1 MEHFTKRQKDR
12 LTLLVAAIMI
22 IISAELIL
30 NPFGRIYSENTGILR
45 IGVFSDSLWGEK
57 NGYAHVILNE
67 AIEAF
72 EAENPGVSVV
82 FESGIR
88 RRDYSE
94 WLSNEILKGTAPDV
108 FFVLDEDFE
117 YLSDVGALQDLSS
130 YVLEDKSFDSGVY
143 YDAPYDAGKR
153 KGIQYAL
160 PYECS
165 PEIMVVNASILKA
178 ENIAMPGQDWTWEEC
193 FNICR
198 QVTGPRDNESGY
210 QFGISEYGW
219 ESCFCSNG
227 VTLFSEEGDRC
238 FLTDERVTEAI
249 TFLDKLGGLTAKMTN
264 VQPSFSDGN
273 VLFQP
278 MSYSAYNAYI
288 SNPIHMGVGGDFT
301 WEIHTMPQGP
311 EGDNNSELNTQLLA
325 MNSQSSKKGQAW
337 KLMKTL
343 TSDPDIQRDIYRYSE
358 GISVCRQITYTP
370 EDEFGEEKPDKDDQ
384 KILAMAMEH
393 SVNRQRFR
401 NKEEAF
407 QHIDIA
413 VSEILAGSGNIRM
426 EQIIYNRRI
435 NNHLQQITQ

>member
-160 PYECS
+160 P
-165 PEIMVVNASILKA
+165 L
-178 ENIAMPGQDWTWEEC
+178 
-193 FNICR
+193 
-198 QVTGPRDNESGY
+198 
-210 QFGISEYGW
+210 
-219 ESCFCSNG
+219 
-227 VTLFSEEGDRC
+227 
-238 FLTDERVTEAI
+238 
-249 TFLDKLGGLTAKMTN
+249 
-264 VQPSFSDGN
+264 
-273 VLFQP
+273 
-278 MSYSAYNAYI
+278 
-288 SNPIHMGVGGDFT
+288 
-301 WEIHTMPQGP
+301 
-311 EGDNNSELNTQLLA
+311 
-325 MNSQSSKKGQAW
+325 
-337 KLMKTL
+337 
-343 TSDPDIQRDIYRYSE
+343 
-358 GISVCRQITYTP
+358 
-370 EDEFGEEKPDKDDQ
+370 
-384 KILAMAMEH
+384 
-393 SVNRQRFR
+393 
-401 NKEEAF
+401 
-407 QHIDIA
+407 
-413 VSEILAGSGNIRM
+413 
-426 EQIIYNRRI
+426 
-435 NNHLQQITQ
+435 